1 MDHTDH
7 TNLLRNGVAA
17 SGGVWADFGA
27 GTGAF
32 TLALA
37 ELIGPLGEIYC
48 IDQDAH
54 ALQANERAI
63 HADFPETSA
72 HYQVADF
79 ALPLALPSLHGIVMA
94 NALHFEQAQV
104 EVVQLLRSYLRPA
117 GRLVIVEYNIDRGNF
132 AVPYPVPYRRWE
144 RLAQEAGFV
153 HTELLATRPSR
164 FLREIYSAAS
174 W

>member
-1 MDHTDH
+1 MPCKR
-7 TNLLRNGVAA
+7 TNGPYMRT
-17 SGGVWADFGA
+17 SPRPPFI
-27 GTGAF
+27 TGW
-32 TLALA
+32 
-37 ELIGPLGEIYC
+37 P
-48 IDQDAH
+48 
-54 ALQANERAI
+54 
-63 HADFPETSA
+63 TS
-72 HYQVADF
+72 HC
-79 ALPLALPSLHGIVMA
+79 IVMA

>member
-7 TNLLRNGVAA
+7 TNLLRNGVTA

-27 GTGAF
+27 GAGAF

-37 ELIGPLGEIYC
+37 ELIGPEGEIHC

-54 ALQANERAI
+54 ALQANERAMR
-63 HADFPETSA
+63 ARFTETSVQ
-72 HYQVADF
+72 YRVADF
-79 ALPLALPSLHGIVMA
+79 TLPLQLPPLHGIVIA
-94 NALHFEQAQV
+94 NALHFQQEQAA
-104 EVVQLLRSYLRPA
+104 VVQLLGSYLRPA
-117 GRLVIVEYNIDRGNF
+117 GRLIIVEYNVERGNF
-132 AVPYPVPYRRWE
+132 AVPYAVPYQRWE
-144 RLAQEAGFV
+144 TLAREAGFA
-153 HTELLATRPSR
+153 HTELLARRPSR